1 MEAEAGSDFDSQL
14 SVAQEG
20 HDAVK
25 AVLLKAGTRGELDF
39 DTIVACME
47 MLGEWL
53 RLIQHWI
60 KAMKQL
66 GHIATQTSASDKAAV
81 VEAPEPEVLPS
92 QEAVT
97 PDKVPGSGSPGLDG

>member
-1 MEAEAGSDFDSQL
+1 
-14 SVAQEG
+14 
-20 HDAVK
+20 
-25 AVLLKAGTRGELDF
+25 
-39 DTIVACME
+39 
-47 MLGEWL
+47 
-53 RLIQHWI
+53 
-60 KAMKQL
+60 MKQL